1 MTNESS
7 NDGTGHTHT
16 AFFYGT
22 LMAPEVFFTVAYRNT
37 TMDASDLKSLHT
49 FQPAV
54 LHGFCRRRVQHADY
68 PGITRDNT
76 DSEDASVRGT
86 YVTGLI
92 DANMFHL
99 DAFEG
104 FEYERETVTVKLLTK
119 VGDDQGEGN
128 VEGDEAECQTY
139 VFQHP
144 DRLEPREWDYHEF
157 RTQKMR
163 KWTREDYGF
172 DDTDHLAP
180 TEVEEAKDA
189 AV

>member
-1 MTNESS
+1 MTNESG
-7 NDGTGHTHT
+7 NDGTGRTHT

-22 LMAPEVFFTVAYRNT
+22 LMAPEVFFTVAYRNSPLNV
-37 TMDASDLKSLHT
+37 AVLKSLHT

-54 LHGFCRRRVQHADY
+54 LHGFRRRRVRYADY
-68 PGITRDNT
+68 PGITRDT
-76 DSEDASVRGT
+76 TSEDASVRGT
-86 YVTGLI
+86 YVTGLT

-104 FEYERETVTVKLLTK
+104 CEYERENVTVKLLSK
-119 VGDDQGEGN
+119 VGNDQGEGN
-128 VEGDEAECQTY
+128 VEGDEVECQTY
-139 VFQHP
+139 VFLNP
-144 DRLEPREWDYHEF
+144 GRLEPLEWDYHEF

-163 KWTREDYGF
+163 SWTREDYGF

-180 TEVEEAKDA
+180 DEVEEAKDA